1 LINPLRGYPQNETE
15 EEEVEESVK
24 LDEDRFKTL
33 PGKVVAKRMMGI
45 KSMKPYAAQ
54 IAKKKNVS
62 AIDLERELPHDKVSV
77 KDIDRVMFWKE
88 SADGFESLR
97 QEAFGLDSKA
107 IKSFIE
113 DVAKK
118 LKMDKFSRSERARL
132 KQLQKEA
139 HWYSVHIL
147 GISESVDAAV
157 NNVGGGEVAGI
168 APGEDPPV
176 KKKRKKFAGCD
187 VFEVDTDTYYSCV
200 QGKKKFEHWKRYFD
214 RESGV
219 GAEIYEF
226 AYKYPRKA
234 IIVQNKITQEMVYLR
249 HKRK

>member
-1 LINPLRGYPQNETE
+1 MYPESVEMDEATKWKMGDGRPRGAARIENIRFWDLSKDELQYIIKDAGEAMKANPKARKATTGPGNWADQVNDAHTVLGWRKKKGIKESIEEEISDDDACTIHKRCGRKNKKSLLVNPLRGYPYNEIE
-15 EEEVEESVK
+15 
-24 LDEDRFKTL
+24 
-33 PGKVVAKRMMGI
+33 KVT
-45 KSMKPYAAQ
+45 
-54 IAKKKNVS
+54 
-62 AIDLERELPHDKVSV
+62 
-77 KDIDRVMFWKE
+77 
-88 SADGFESLR
+88 
-97 QEAFGLDSKA
+97 
-107 IKSFIE
+107 
-113 DVAKK
+113 
-118 LKMDKFSRSERARL
+118 
-132 KQLQKEA
+132 
-139 HWYSVHIL
+139 
-147 GISESVDAAV
+147 ESVDAAA

-187 VFEVDTDTYYSCV
+187 VFEVSPDVYYKCV

-214 RESGV
+214 RESGE